1 MKRVEVI
8 KPFRD
13 IEKFSVVHA
22 AGEILNV
29 GDTRAAHLVSIG
41 LAKEK
46 KTKSSNK

>member
-13 IEKFSVVHA
+13 IEKFYVVHA

-29 GDTRAAHLVSIG
+29 SDTRAAHLVSLG

-46 KTKSSNK
+46 KTKTSNK